1 MKHIHKYIIII
12 VLLISHV
19 LVAQIRPNSK
29 RQKEAIRQYG
39 FSIFSVADVKSD
51 SIRILAFLS
60 VPNHVLQFLKI
71 KDGFEAEY
79 EATISLKRKKG
90 NLVGRRNWSNKLKTI
105 DYLESTSKEIL
116 TIHQVEFKVVPGDY
130 VISAELLDGDSKNS
144 GVREKEL
151 KYSEHKGD
159 LALYTPFFLDYL
171 SGNWGLEN
179 NEIPM
184 FQNIMGAKVTR
195 ASFFVSGKI
204 KPGPYTLEV
213 TVLGSKKKELWKKSF
228 ESNSKDEYFHQRII
242 IPDKIAKQGL
252 RKKVDIVL
260 IQGNERKKESVILSL
275 SKIGI
280 SSSISN
286 IDQAVENMRYIL
298 HDDEWKKLS
307 KSKSTDKETL
317 FLEYWESR
325 DPTPETSDNEVMNE
339 YFSRVSYSNNNFK
352 SYLPGWKTDMGMIY
366 ILFGPPDDLEV
377 YNDPLSRIYSQ
388 RWHYYRINKY
398 FDFIDENGFGDHR
411 LSTPFFRA
419 RSR

>member
-1 MKHIHKYIIII
+1 MKHIHKYIVII
-12 VLLISHV
+12 VLLISQV

-71 KDGFEAEY
+71 KDGFEAQY

-171 SGNWGLEN
+171 SGNWGLDD

-228 ESNSKDEYFHQRII
+228 ESNAKDEYFHQRII

-260 IQGNERKKESVILSL
+260 MQGNERKKESVILSL

-280 SSSISN
+280 SSSINN

-339 YFSRVSYSNNNFK
+339 YFSRVSYSNINFK

-398 FDFIDENGFGDHR
+398 FDFIDENGFGDYR
-411 LSTPFFRA
+411 LSTPFFRG
-419 RSR
+419 RSW

>member
-12 VLLISHV
+12 VLLISHI

-29 RQKEAIRQYG
+29 RDQEAIRQYG
-39 FSIFSVADVKSD
+39 FSIFSVADAKSD

-60 VPNHVLQFLKI
+60 VPNHVLQFLRKT
-71 KDGFEAEY
+71 DGFEAQY

-90 NLVGRRNWSNKLKTI
+90 NLVGRRNWANKLKTI

-171 SGNWGLEN
+171 SGNWGLDD

-228 ESNSKDEYFHQRII
+228 ESNSKEEYFHQRII

-286 IDQAVENMRYIL
+286 IDQAVQNMRYIL

-307 KSKSTDKETL
+307 KSKNTDKETL

-352 SYLPGWKTDMGMIY
+352 SYLPGWKTDLGMIY

-398 FDFIDENGFGDHR
+398 FDFIDENGFGDYR
-411 LSTPFFRA
+411 LSTPFFRG
-419 RSR
+419 RSW

>member
-39 FSIFSVADVKSD
+39 FSIFSVADEKTD
-51 SIRILAFLS
+51 SIRILGFLS

-71 KDGFEAEY
+71 KDGFEAQY

-105 DYLESTSKEIL
+105 EYLESTSKEIL

-171 SGNWGLEN
+171 SGNWGLDD

-298 HDDEWKKLS
+298 HDDEWKKLR
-307 KSKSTDKETL
+307 KSKNTDKETL

-411 LSTPFFRA
+411 LSTPFFRG
-419 RSR
+419 RSW

>member
-1 MKHIHKYIIII
+1 MKHIHKYIVII
-12 VLLISHV
+12 VLLISQV

-171 SGNWGLEN
+171 SGNWGLDD

-228 ESNSKDEYFHQRII
+228 ESNAKDEYFHQRII

-280 SSSISN
+280 SSSINN

-307 KSKSTDKETL
+307 KSKNTDKETL

-339 YFSRVSYSNNNFK
+339 YFSRVSYSNINFK

-366 ILFGPPDDLEV
+366 ILFGPPDDLEI

-411 LSTPFFRA
+411 LSTPFFRG
-419 RSR
+419 RSW

>member
-1 MKHIHKYIIII
+1 MKHIHKYIVII
-12 VLLISHV
+12 VLLISQV

-171 SGNWGLEN
+171 SGNWGLDD

-307 KSKSTDKETL
+307 KSKNTDKETL

>member
-12 VLLISHV
+12 VLLISHI

-39 FSIFSVADVKSD
+39 FSIFSVADAKSD

-71 KDGFEAEY
+71 KDGFEAQY

-171 SGNWGLEN
+171 SGNWGLDD

-307 KSKSTDKETL
+307 KSKNTDKETL

>member
-1 MKHIHKYIIII
+1 MKHIHKYIVII

-29 RQKEAIRQYG
+29 SQKKAIRQYG
-39 FSIFSVADVKSD
+39 FSIFSVADAKSD

-71 KDGFEAEY
+71 KDGFEAQY

-171 SGNWGLEN
+171 SGNWGLDD

-307 KSKSTDKETL
+307 KSKNTDKETL

-411 LSTPFFRA
+411 LSTPFFRG
-419 RSR
+419 RSW

>member
-71 KDGFEAEY
+71 KDGFEAQY

-171 SGNWGLEN
+171 SGNWGLDD

-307 KSKSTDKETL
+307 KSKNTDKETL

>member
-39 FSIFSVADVKSD
+39 FSIFSVADAKSD

-71 KDGFEAEY
+71 KDGFEAQY

-105 DYLESTSKEIL
+105 DYLESTSKKIL

-171 SGNWGLEN
+171 SGNWGLDD

-307 KSKSTDKETL
+307 KSKNTDKETL

>member
-39 FSIFSVADVKSD
+39 FSIFSVADAKSD

-71 KDGFEAEY
+71 KDGFEAQY

-171 SGNWGLEN
+171 SGNWGLDD

-307 KSKSTDKETL
+307 KSKNTDKETL

>member
-1 MKHIHKYIIII
+1 MKHIYNYIIII
-12 VLLISHV
+12 VLLFSHI
-19 LVAQIRPNSK
+19 LVAQIRPNIK
-29 RQKEAIRQYG
+29 RNKEAIRQYG
-39 FSIFSVADVKSD
+39 FSIFSVADAKSD

-60 VPNHVLQFLKI
+60 VPNHVLQFLK
-71 KDGFEAEY
+71 KEDGFEAQY

-90 NLVGRRNWSNKLKTI
+90 NLVGRRSWSNKLKTI
-105 DYLESTSKEIL
+105 DYLQSTSKEIL
-116 TIHQVEFKVVPGDY
+116 TIHHVEFKVVPGDY

-171 SGNWGLEN
+171 TGNWGLDD

-204 KPGPYTLEV
+204 KPGPYILEV
-213 TVLGSKKKELWKKSF
+213 TVLSSEKKELWKKSF
-228 ESNSKDEYFHQRII
+228 ESNSKEEYFHQRII
-242 IPDKIAKQGL
+242 VPDKVAKQGL

-260 IQGNERKKESVILSL
+260 IQENERKKESMILSL
-275 SKIGI
+275 SKVGI

-307 KSKSTDKETL
+307 KSKNIDKETL

-325 DPTPETSDNEVMNE
+325 DPTPETSGNELMNE
-339 YFSRVSYSNNNFK
+339 YFSRVNYTNDNFK

-398 FDFIDENGFGDHR
+398 FDFIDENGFGDYR
-411 LSTPFFRA
+411 LTTPFFRG
-419 RSR
+419 RSW

>member
-12 VLLISHV
+12 VLLIGHI

-29 RQKEAIRQYG
+29 RNQEAIREYG
-39 FSIFSVADVKSD
+39 FSIFSVADAKSD

-60 VPNHVLQFLKI
+60 VPNHVLQFLKK
-71 KDGFEAEY
+71 KDGFEAQY

-105 DYLESTSKEIL
+105 NYLESTSKEIL

-171 SGNWGLEN
+171 SGNWGLDD

-204 KPGPYTLEV
+204 KPEPYILEV
-213 TVLGSKKKELWKKSF
+213 TVLSSKKKELWKKSF
-228 ESNSKDEYFHQRII
+228 ESNSKEKYFHQRII

-280 SSSISN
+280 SPSISN
-286 IDQAVENMRYIL
+286 IDQAVQNMRYIL
-298 HDDEWKKLS
+298 HDDEWKKLN
-307 KSKSTDKETL
+307 KSNNTDKETL
-317 FLEYWESR
+317 FLEYWQSR
-325 DPTPETSDNEVMNE
+325 DPTPETSGNEVMNE

-377 YNDPLSRIYSQ
+377 YNDPLTRIYSQ

-398 FDFIDENGFGDHR
+398 FDFIDENGFGDYR
-411 LSTPFFRA
+411 LSTPFFRG
-419 RSR
+419 RSW

>member
-12 VLLISHV
+12 VLLISHI

-29 RQKEAIRQYG
+29 RHQEAIRQYG
-39 FSIFSVADVKSD
+39 FSIFSVADAKSD

-60 VPNHVLQFLKI
+60 VPNHVLQFLRKT
-71 KDGFEAEY
+71 DGFEAQY

-90 NLVGRRNWSNKLKTI
+90 NLVGRRNWANKLKTI
-105 DYLESTSKEIL
+105 DYLESTSKKIL

-171 SGNWGLEN
+171 SGNWGLDD

-228 ESNSKDEYFHQRII
+228 ESNSKEEYFHQRII

-286 IDQAVENMRYIL
+286 IDQAVQNMRYIL

-307 KSKSTDKETL
+307 KSKNTDQETL

-352 SYLPGWKTDMGMIY
+352 SYLPGWKTDLGMIY

-398 FDFIDENGFGDHR
+398 FDFIDENGFGDYR
-411 LSTPFFRA
+411 LSTPFFRG
-419 RSR
+419 RSW

>member
-1 MKHIHKYIIII
+1 MKHIHKYIVII
-12 VLLISHV
+12 VLLISQV

-39 FSIFSVADVKSD
+39 FSIFSVADAKSD

-71 KDGFEAEY
+71 KDGFEAQY

-171 SGNWGLEN
+171 SGNWGLDD

-307 KSKSTDKETL
+307 KSKNTDKETL

-352 SYLPGWKTDMGMIY
+352 SYLPGWKNDMGMIY

>member
-1 MKHIHKYIIII
+1 MKHIHKYIVII
-12 VLLISHV
+12 VLLISQV

-151 KYSEHKGD
+151 KYSEHNGD

-171 SGNWGLEN
+171 SGNWGLDD

-228 ESNSKDEYFHQRII
+228 ESNAKDEYFHQRII

-339 YFSRVSYSNNNFK
+339 YFSRVSYSNINFK

-366 ILFGPPDDLEV
+366 ILFGPPDDLEI

-411 LSTPFFRA
+411 LSTPFFRG
-419 RSR
+419 RSW

>member
-1 MKHIHKYIIII
+1 MKHIHKYIVII
-12 VLLISHV
+12 VLLISQV

-151 KYSEHKGD
+151 KYSEHNGD

-171 SGNWGLEN
+171 SGNWGLDD

-260 IQGNERKKESVILSL
+260 MQGNERKKESVILSL

-280 SSSISN
+280 SSSINN

-339 YFSRVSYSNNNFK
+339 YFSRVSYSNINFK

-366 ILFGPPDDLEV
+366 ILFGPPDDLEI

-411 LSTPFFRA
+411 LSTPFFRG
-419 RSR
+419 RSW

>member
-12 VLLISHV
+12 VLLISHI

-29 RQKEAIRQYG
+29 RDQETIRQYG
-39 FSIFSVADVKSD
+39 FSIFSVADAKSD

-71 KDGFEAEY
+71 KDGFEAQY

-105 DYLESTSKEIL
+105 DYLESTSKEIF

-171 SGNWGLEN
+171 SGNWGLDD

-204 KPGPYTLEV
+204 KPGP
-213 TVLGSKKKELWKKSF
+213 
-228 ESNSKDEYFHQRII
+228 
-242 IPDKIAKQGL
+242 
-252 RKKVDIVL
+252 
-260 IQGNERKKESVILSL
+260 
-275 SKIGI
+275 
-280 SSSISN
+280 
-286 IDQAVENMRYIL
+286 
-298 HDDEWKKLS
+298 
-307 KSKSTDKETL
+307 
-317 FLEYWESR
+317 
-325 DPTPETSDNEVMNE
+325 
-339 YFSRVSYSNNNFK
+339 
-352 SYLPGWKTDMGMIY
+352 
-366 ILFGPPDDLEV
+366 
-377 YNDPLSRIYSQ
+377 
-388 RWHYYRINKY
+388 
-398 FDFIDENGFGDHR
+398 
-411 LSTPFFRA
+411 
-419 RSR
+419 

>member
-1 MKHIHKYIIII
+1 MKHIHKYIVII
-12 VLLISHV
+12 VLLISQV

-171 SGNWGLEN
+171 SGNWGLDD

-184 FQNIMGAKVTR
+184 FQNVMGAKVTR

-228 ESNSKDEYFHQRII
+228 ESNAKDEYFHQRII

-280 SSSISN
+280 SSSINN

-339 YFSRVSYSNNNFK
+339 YFSRVSYSNINFK

-366 ILFGPPDDLEV
+366 ILFGPPDDLEI

-411 LSTPFFRA
+411 LSTPFFRG
-419 RSR
+419 RSW

>member
-1 MKHIHKYIIII
+1 MKHIHKYFVII
-12 VLLISHV
+12 VLLISQV

-171 SGNWGLEN
+171 SGNWGLDD

-228 ESNSKDEYFHQRII
+228 ESNAKDEYFHQRII

-260 IQGNERKKESVILSL
+260 MQGNERKKESVILSL

-280 SSSISN
+280 SSSINN

-339 YFSRVSYSNNNFK
+339 YFSRVSYSNINFK

-366 ILFGPPDDLEV
+366 ILFGPPDDLEI

-411 LSTPFFRA
+411 LSTPFFRG
-419 RSR
+419 RSW

>member
-1 MKHIHKYIIII
+1 MKHIHKYIVII
-12 VLLISHV
+12 VLLISQV

-39 FSIFSVADVKSD
+39 FSIFSVADAKSD

-171 SGNWGLEN
+171 SGNWGLDD

-228 ESNSKDEYFHQRII
+228 ESNAKDEYFHQRII

-280 SSSISN
+280 SSSINN

-339 YFSRVSYSNNNFK
+339 YFSRVSYSNINFK

-366 ILFGPPDDLEV
+366 ILFGPPDDLEI

-411 LSTPFFRA
+411 LSTPFFRG
-419 RSR
+419 RSW

>member
-1 MKHIHKYIIII
+1 MKHIHKYIVII
-12 VLLISHV
+12 VLLISQV

-171 SGNWGLEN
+171 SGNWGLDD

-228 ESNSKDEYFHQRII
+228 ESNAKDEYFHQRII

-280 SSSISN
+280 SSSINN

-339 YFSRVSYSNNNFK
+339 YFSRVSYSNINFK

-411 LSTPFFRA
+411 LSTPFFRG
-419 RSR
+419 RSW

>member
-1 MKHIHKYIIII
+1 M
-12 VLLISHV
+12 ISHV

-29 RQKEAIRQYG
+29 SQKKAIRQYG
-39 FSIFSVADVKSD
+39 FSIFSVADAKSD

-71 KDGFEAEY
+71 KDGFEAQY

-171 SGNWGLEN
+171 SGNWGLDD

-307 KSKSTDKETL
+307 KSKNTDKETL

>member
-39 FSIFSVADVKSD
+39 FSIFSVADAKSD

-71 KDGFEAEY
+71 KDGFEAQY

-171 SGNWGLEN
+171 SGNWGLDD

-307 KSKSTDKETL
+307 KSKNTDKETL

-366 ILFGPPDDLEV
+366 ILFGPPDEKKRFSD
-377 YNDPLSRIYSQ
+377 YSNQ
-388 RWHYYRINKY
+388 KTFESWYYFTVNKS
-398 FDFIDENGFGDHR
+398 FRFVDVNGFGDYQLETPHF
-411 LSTPFFRA
+411 LSIP
-419 RSR
+419 

>member
-39 FSIFSVADVKSD
+39 FSIFSVADANSD
-51 SIRILAFLS
+51 SIRVLAFLS
-60 VPNHVLQFLKI
+60 VPNQVLQFLKI
-71 KDGFEAEY
+71 KDGFEAQY

-90 NLVGRRNWSNKLKTI
+90 NLIGRRNWSNKLKTI

-159 LALYTPFFLDYL
+159 LALYTPFFIDYL
-171 SGNWGLEN
+171 SGNWGLDE

-213 TVLGSKKKELWKKSF
+213 AVLSSKKKELWKKSF
-228 ESNSKDEYFHQRII
+228 ESNAKDEYFHQRII
-242 IPDKIAKQGL
+242 IPEKIAKQGL

-260 IQGNERKKESVILSL
+260 IQGNERKKESVFLSL

-307 KSKSTDKETL
+307 KTKNTDKETL

-411 LSTPFFRA
+411 LSTPFFRG

>member
-1 MKHIHKYIIII
+1 MKHIHKYIVII
-12 VLLISHV
+12 VLLISQV

-171 SGNWGLEN
+171 SGNWGLDD

-228 ESNSKDEYFHQRII
+228 ESNAKDEYFHQRII

-260 IQGNERKKESVILSL
+260 MQGNERKKESVILSL

-280 SSSISN
+280 SSSINN

-339 YFSRVSYSNNNFK
+339 YFSRVSYSNINFK

-411 LSTPFFRA
+411 LSTPFFRG
-419 RSR
+419 RSW

>member
-1 MKHIHKYIIII
+1 

-39 FSIFSVADVKSD
+39 FSIFSVADAKSD

-71 KDGFEAEY
+71 KDGFEAQY

-307 KSKSTDKETL
+307 KSKNTDKETL

-352 SYLPGWKTDMGMIY
+352 SYLPGWKTDLGMIY

-398 FDFIDENGFGDHR
+398 FDFIDENGFGDYR

>member
-1 MKHIHKYIIII
+1 MKHIHKYIVII
-12 VLLISHV
+12 VLLISQV

-39 FSIFSVADVKSD
+39 FSIFSVADAKSD

-71 KDGFEAEY
+71 KDGFEAQY

-171 SGNWGLEN
+171 SGNWGLDD

-228 ESNSKDEYFHQRII
+228 ESNAKDEYFHQRII

-280 SSSISN
+280 SSSINN

-339 YFSRVSYSNNNFK
+339 YFSRVSYSNINFK

-366 ILFGPPDDLEV
+366 ILFGPPDDLEI

-411 LSTPFFRA
+411 LSTPFFRG
-419 RSR
+419 RSW

>member
-171 SGNWGLEN
+171 SGNWGLDD

-228 ESNSKDEYFHQRII
+228 ESNAKDEYFHQRII

-260 IQGNERKKESVILSL
+260 MQGNERKKESVILSL

-280 SSSISN
+280 SSSINN

-339 YFSRVSYSNNNFK
+339 YFSRVSYSNINFK

-366 ILFGPPDDLEV
+366 ILFGPPDDLEI

-411 LSTPFFRA
+411 LSTPFFRG
-419 RSR
+419 RSW

>member
-12 VLLISHV
+12 MLLISHI

-29 RQKEAIRQYG
+29 RDQEAIRQYG
-39 FSIFSVADVKSD
+39 FSTFSVADAKSD

-60 VPNHVLQFLKI
+60 VPNHVLQFLK
-71 KDGFEAEY
+71 KEDGFEAEY

-105 DYLESTSKEIL
+105 DYLESTSKEIF

-151 KYSEHKGD
+151 KYLEHKGD

-171 SGNWGLEN
+171 SGNWGLDD

-204 KPGPYTLEV
+204 KPGPYILEV
-213 TVLGSKKKELWKKSF
+213 TVSSSKKKELWKKSF
-228 ESNSKDEYFHQRII
+228 ESNSKEEYFHQRII

-260 IQGNERKKESVILSL
+260 IQENERKKESVILSL

-286 IDQAVENMRYIL
+286 IDQAVQNMRYIL

-307 KSKSTDKETL
+307 KSKNTDKETL

-325 DPTPETSDNEVMNE
+325 DPTPETSGNEVMNE

-398 FDFIDENGFGDHR
+398 FDFIDENGFGDYR
-411 LSTPFFRA
+411 LSTPFFRG
-419 RSR
+419 RSW

>member
-29 RQKEAIRQYG
+29 SQKKAIRQYG
-39 FSIFSVADVKSD
+39 FSIFSVADAKSD

-71 KDGFEAEY
+71 KDGFEAQY

-171 SGNWGLEN
+171 SGNWGLDD

-307 KSKSTDKETL
+307 KSKNTDKETL

>member
-1 MKHIHKYIIII
+1 MKHIHKYIVII
-12 VLLISHV
+12 VLLISQV

-71 KDGFEAEY
+71 KDGFEAQY

-171 SGNWGLEN
+171 SGNWGLDD

-228 ESNSKDEYFHQRII
+228 ESNAKDEYFHQRII

-260 IQGNERKKESVILSL
+260 MQGNERKKESVILSL

-280 SSSISN
+280 SSSINN

-339 YFSRVSYSNNNFK
+339 YFSRVSYSNINFK

-366 ILFGPPDDLEV
+366 ILFGPPDDLEI

-411 LSTPFFRA
+411 LSTPFFRG
-419 RSR
+419 RSW

>member
-39 FSIFSVADVKSD
+39 FSIFSVADAKSD

-71 KDGFEAEY
+71 KDGFEAQY

-171 SGNWGLEN
+171 SGNWGLDD

-307 KSKSTDKETL
+307 KSKNSDKESL

>member
-39 FSIFSVADVKSD
+39 FSIFSVADANSD
-51 SIRILAFLS
+51 SIRVLAFLS
-60 VPNHVLQFLKI
+60 VPNQVLQFLKI
-71 KDGFEAEY
+71 KDGFEAQY

-90 NLVGRRNWSNKLKTI
+90 NLIGRRNWSNKLKTI

-116 TIHQVEFKVVPGDY
+116 TIHQVELKVVPGEY

-159 LALYTPFFLDYL
+159 LALYTPFFIDYL
-171 SGNWGLEN
+171 SGNWGLDE

-213 TVLGSKKKELWKKSF
+213 AVLSSKKKELWKKSF
-228 ESNSKDEYFHQRII
+228 ESNAKDEYFHQRII
-242 IPDKIAKQGL
+242 IPEKIAKQGL

-260 IQGNERKKESVILSL
+260 IQGNERKKESVFLSL

-307 KSKSTDKETL
+307 KTKNTDKETL

-366 ILFGPPDDLEV
+366 ILFGPPDDLDV

-398 FDFIDENGFGDHR
+398 FDFIDENGFGDYR
-411 LSTPFFRA
+411 LSTPFFRG
-419 RSR
+419 RSW

>member
-39 FSIFSVADVKSD
+39 FSIFSVADAKSD
-51 SIRILAFLS
+51 YIRILAFLS

-71 KDGFEAEY
+71 KDGFEAQY

-171 SGNWGLEN
+171 SGNWGLDD

-307 KSKSTDKETL
+307 KSKNTDKETL

-339 YFSRVSYSNNNFK
+339 YFSRVSYSNINFK

-377 YNDPLSRIYSQ
+377 YNDPLTRIYSQ

-398 FDFIDENGFGDHR
+398 FDFIDENGFGDYR
-411 LSTPFFRA
+411 LSTPFFRG
-419 RSR
+419 RSW